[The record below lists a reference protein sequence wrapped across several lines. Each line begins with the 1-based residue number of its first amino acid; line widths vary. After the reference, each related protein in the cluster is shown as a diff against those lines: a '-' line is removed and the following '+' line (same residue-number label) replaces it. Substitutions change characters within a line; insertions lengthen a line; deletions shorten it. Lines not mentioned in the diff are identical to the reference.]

1 MSEII
6 NINIPNKITVY
17 FLSFFELCVFYF
29 YASWNVVKLVALL
42 FIVL

>member
-17 FLSFFELCVFYF
+17 FFVFFELCVFYF
-29 YASWNVVKLVALL
+29 YAAENVVKLVALL